1 VPPIIEF
8 RNVTKVFETREGAIT
23 AVDGID
29 LRIEQGEIF
38 GVIGY
43 SGAGK
48 STVVR
53 LVNGL
58 ERITSGQ
65 LLIDGVDVTNFSERQ
80 FEQLRR
86 EIGMIFQQF
95 NLFNSRTVAGNVAF
109 PLKVAK
115 WPKADRDRRV
125 AELLDFVGLLD
136 RALSY
141 PDQLSGG
148 QKQRVGIARA
158 LATSPKIL
166 LADES
171 TSALDPE
178 TTRDVLRLLHQ
189 VNEELGITIVVI
201 THELSVVRDLADRI
215 AVLENGKVAEEGSVF
230 DIFSAPKAG
239 VTRRFISTVL
249 HDRPDAEELQQ
260 IRTDYTGR
268 IVTAQVRD
276 GRRLGGVLAS
286 AGERNVTFEIVH
298 GGIGRLQDRSFGS
311 LTLALS
317 GPDHGVDAV
326 IAELRGI
333 TAIDEVGA

>member
-1 VPPIIEF
+1 
-8 RNVTKVFETREGAIT
+8 
-23 AVDGID
+23 
-29 LRIEQGEIF
+29 
-38 GVIGY
+38 
-43 SGAGK
+43 
-48 STVVR
+48 
-53 LVNGL
+53 
-58 ERITSGQ
+58 
-65 LLIDGVDVTNFSERQ
+65 
-80 FEQLRR
+80 
-86 EIGMIFQQF
+86 M
-95 NLFNSRTVAGNVAF
+95 
-109 PLKVAK
+109 
-115 WPKADRDRRV
+115 
-125 AELLDFVGLLD
+125 
-136 RALSY
+136 
-141 PDQLSGG
+141 
-148 QKQRVGIARA
+148 
-158 LATSPKIL
+158 
-166 LADES
+166 ADES
-171 TSALDPE
+171 TSVLDPE

-286 AGERNVTFEIVH
+286 AGERNVTLEIVH
-298 GGIGRLQDRSFGS
+298 GGIGRLQDKSFGS